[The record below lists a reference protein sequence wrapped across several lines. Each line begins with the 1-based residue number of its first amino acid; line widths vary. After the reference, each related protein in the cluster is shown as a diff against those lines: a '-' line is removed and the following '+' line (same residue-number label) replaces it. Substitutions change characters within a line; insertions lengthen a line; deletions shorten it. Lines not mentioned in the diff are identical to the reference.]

1 MSAQMGIA
9 DRVFKKCIKF
19 ADKLCII
26 CRQREKFCVLSFQ
39 RLVSTD
45 IERRLILALIN
56 IERTKPPDFFFGVY
70 SFLSVMRDTRVSK
83 LPFTA
88 RDDDDG
94 FIS

>member
-1 MSAQMGIA
+1 MSLLL
-9 DRVFKKCIKF
+9 FP
-19 ADKLCII
+19 L
-26 CRQREKFCVLSFQ
+26 Q

-88 RDDDDG
+88 RHALVTKVYSY
-94 FIS
+94 FFLCTSTPISN

>member
-1 MSAQMGIA
+1 M
-9 DRVFKKCIKF
+9 
-19 ADKLCII
+19 
-26 CRQREKFCVLSFQ
+26 
-39 RLVSTD
+39 STD

-88 RDDDDG
+88 RDG
-94 FIS
+94 FICLVYPIWAGFDQIRPDLLLNSGQICQN

>member
-1 MSAQMGIA
+1 MVCCQWLSL
-9 DRVFKKCIKF
+9 
-19 ADKLCII
+19 LC
-26 CRQREKFCVLSFQ
+26 CNFQ

-70 SFLSVMRDTRVSK
+70 SFLSVMRDTRVSQ

-88 RDDDDG
+88 RDDG
-94 FIS
+94 RVH